1 MIRLYSMFIDVRINL
16 RRLYMGLLGRS
27 FRIHP
32 VDVMAKT
39 HIAIGMNY
47 GLYSVYYL
55 ERLRMYMNRKVR
67 DPEINSG

>member
-1 MIRLYSMFIDVRINL
+1 
-16 RRLYMGLLGRS
+16 MGLLGRS